1 MMIERLLLTTFLTLF
16 GLAVF
21 LAFRYLHL
29 RRARRVTL
37 ATVTVSDRPVVMYF
51 RSDSCAPCRTQ
62 AHYLQDLE
70 ETYGSR
76 LAIQKIDADVNK
88 DLAGQYGVFTL
99 PTTLILDRTGE
110 VQYINYGLTATNKL
124 ARQMEKVI

>member
-1 MMIERLLLTTFLTLF
+1 MIERLLLTMFLAGF

-29 RRARRVTL
+29 RRARRVALVT
-37 ATVTVSDRPVVMYF
+37 ATASDRPTVMYF

-70 ETYGSR
+70 ESYGSR
-76 LAIQKIDADVNK
+76 LAIQKIDADVQK
-88 DLAGQYGVFTL
+88 DLAGRYGVFTL
-99 PTTLILDRTGE
+99 PTTLVLDRSGQ
-110 VQYINYGLTATNKL
+110 VKYINYGLTATTKL
-124 ARQMEKVI
+124 AQQMEKVI